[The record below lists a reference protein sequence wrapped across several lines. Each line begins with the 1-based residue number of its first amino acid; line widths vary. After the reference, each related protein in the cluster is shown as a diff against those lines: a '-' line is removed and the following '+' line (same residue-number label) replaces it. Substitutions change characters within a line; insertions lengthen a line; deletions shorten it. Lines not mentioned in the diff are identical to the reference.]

1 VALTNK
7 LKHLVGKSTRPVAF
21 EIEKGQVR
29 RFATAIGEENPVHT
43 DEKAAKNAGFAS
55 LVAPPTFPA
64 ALSALDPLLEEI
76 GLDQQSTM
84 HAEEEYEYFRPIVAG
99 DVVNVTHQVADV
111 YDKQAPN
118 GRLVFVVIETRGND
132 KRGRAVFKGR
142 RVLVE
147 LKS

>member
-1 VALTNK
+1 MALTNK
-7 LKHLVGKSTRPVAF
+7 LKHLVGKATRPVPF
-21 EIEKGQVR
+21 EVEKGQLR
-29 RFATAIGEENPVHT
+29 RFAAAIGEENPVHS
-43 DEKAAKNAGFAS
+43 DEKVAKSAGFSS
-55 LVAPPTFPA
+55 LVAPPTFA
-64 ALSALDPLLEEI
+64 SALSALDPLLEEI

-99 DVVNVTHQVADV
+99 DVVNIVHRVADV

-118 GRLVFVVIETRGND
+118 GRLVFVVIETRCND
-132 KRGRAVFKGR
+132 KRGRPVFKGR